1 METNK
6 AQKPE
11 YIENQVNN
19 NCQQFFG
26 TVTGCVFAMPGS
38 NVGMPNAVVE
48 KATVS
53 TKTLEERILAVYR
66 ANLCKNKADWGIVF
80 RLLRELGRFKP
91 TEYYECAEL
100 INTTCGEVLTDED
113 SIRLSKPNLS
123 LRGSYKT
130 GWQDTKPT
138 VQTESLLKRY
148 NEIADV
154 FMQD

>member
-1 METNK
+1 
-6 AQKPE
+6 
-11 YIENQVNN
+11 
-19 NCQQFFG
+19 
-26 TVTGCVFAMPGS
+26 
-38 NVGMPNAVVE
+38 MPNAAAE
-48 KATVS
+48 KTTVGA
-53 TKTLEERILAVYR
+53 KTYEERILAVYN

-100 INTTCGEVLTDED
+100 INLACEEKVTDED

-123 LRGSYKT
+123 LKGSYKT

-138 VQTESLLKRY
+138 IQTESLLKRY
-148 NEIADV
+148 KEIADV